1 MSLRLV
7 LLSAVVLHTACAVS
21 LKPPRDAATARKIE
35 ATYGS
40 SVMKLE
46 EFSVTGAAEDSVKV
60 GLTIN
65 GLGGVSDTTS
75 STRFTVLRSNQ
86 PFVKISCTAGAEKAV
101 MRLGSMKL
109 NHPPYFINCQGDGG
123 FTLKVAGNPER
134 PLSGLVTWRGEQYRV
149 KTVFETAEQGE
160 SAHLGFVVEAHD
172 GWVGTSDIQGTTWVT
187 QPVREEAREALVLA
201 NFAWASRRTVITREA
216 SGFVINKI

>member
-7 LLSAVVLHTACAVS
+7 LLSAVVFHTACAVS

-65 GLGGVSDTTS
+65 GLG
-75 STRFTVLRSNQ
+75 
-86 PFVKISCTAGAEKAV
+86 FVKISCTAGAEKAV